1 MKLAVA
7 ALCLLVGISIN
18 AQAASPIGSV
28 SENKGDA
35 CTVERGKTKLPGAKG
50 ASIESMDTYS
60 TGACAS
66 SITFQ
71 DNSKV
76 KVTEN
81 SRLVIDDFVYDP
93 KSTDAGKMAM
103 KVTMGTVRFA
113 SGQIEKNNSQNV
125 AVSTPTATIAVRGT
139 DFTMTVDEAGQSL
152 VVLLPSCNDPK
163 QVKTYEMEENR
174 CKVGRIDVS
183 TSAGT
188 VTLEN
193 AFEGT
198 YVMSSVLPPTAPVVI
213 NTVEGKINNNLILLH
228 PPEIDRAIRDA
239 SKTKKEKQDLEL
251 EEDAQRLAAKARY
264 DAQTAEAAFIRS
276 LQHPYAPVCD
286 SVRTICV
293 RWDNENVDSIQARGK
308 GTAYRTTP
316 NEHYAEI
323 KTEGYTSNTNITITQ
338 NDSVATYLIG
348 DGSPGGNT
356 VYIKQNTGVLV
367 RK

>member
-1 MKLAVA
+1 MKIAAAVLCLSIIATSVA
-7 ALCLLVGISIN
+7 A
-18 AQAASPIGSV
+18 APIGSV

-81 SRLVIDDFVYDP
+81 SRLVIDEFVYDP

-163 QVKTYEMEENR
+163 MIKTYEMETNR

-198 YVMSSVLPPTAPVVI
+198 YVLSSQLPPTAPVVI
-213 NTVEGKINNNLILLH
+213 NTVESKINNTLILLH
-228 PPEIDRAIRDA
+228 PPEIDRAIRDTTG
-239 SKTKKEKQDLEL
+239 KTKRDQQEAEL
-251 EEDAQRLAAKARY
+251 EAEAQRLASKARE
-264 DAQTAEAAFIRS
+264 DAATAEAEFIRS
-276 LQHPYAPVCD
+276 LQHAYTPVCD
-286 SVRTICV
+286 PIHGICV
-293 RWDNENVDSIQARGK
+293 KWDNENVDSMQAKGK
-308 GTAYRTTP
+308 GTAYRMTP
-316 NEHYAEI
+316 NEHYAEV

-356 VYIKQNTGVLV
+356 VYIKQNTGVLI
-367 RK
+367 RKP